1 MYEKGQLVHVSFIYS
16 ESIAVYLGSIVVNGI
31 TLHRVYNLQKKIVT
45 FYTSDEIKPI
55 GSKK

>member
-45 FYTSDEIKPI
+45 FYTSDEIKP
-55 GSKK
+55 